1 MLMVLALVILAV
13 VSAAGLLFLLLS
25 LLLAAVF
32 AVVSL
37 VLASFSRTRAIGLA
51 FVLSGILSTT
61 ISVSVYVIAL
71 SLLFHSH
78 ARLAGAIVAAIL
90 GFAWLG
96 STAAVLSAVPIFLV
110 NLSKCLSRSLR
121 SPEFMSG
128 LTAARD

>member
-96 STAAVLSAVPIFLV
+96 STAAVLSAVSIFLV
-110 NLSKCLSRSLR
+110 NLSRRRSRLFR
-121 SPEFMSG
+121 SPEFVSG